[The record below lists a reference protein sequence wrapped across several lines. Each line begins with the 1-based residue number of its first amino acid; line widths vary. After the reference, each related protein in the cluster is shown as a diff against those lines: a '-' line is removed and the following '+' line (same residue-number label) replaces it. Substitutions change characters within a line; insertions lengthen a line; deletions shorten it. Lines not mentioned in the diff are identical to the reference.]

1 MEESAAMATRACPW
15 PSARTRGGWVHKVK
29 IEVEISD
36 RLYHAYEQEA
46 ERTGDTVEHLVEGTV
61 DALIREMERES
72 DDHPIWI

>member
-1 MEESAAMATRACPW
+1 
-15 PSARTRGGWVHKVK
+15 VQKVK